1 MGGGQVVVRRRRL
14 TRAKPAALTTRL
26 LMAVAGSGTEAGGV
40 AARVATVAWRSSM
53 RQLAVLALAE
63 PEPPKPKRRNVTDWF
78 SGRVTGVPSV
88 ADWNVHVPLVVP
100 VKEAR
105 EEA

>member
-14 TRAKPAALTTRL
+14 TRAKPAAVTTRL
-26 LMAVAGSGTEAGGV
+26 LMAVAGSGTVAGGV
-40 AARVATVAWRSSM
+40 AAMVATVAWRSST
-53 RQLAVLALAE
+53 RQLAVLALAV
-63 PEPPKPKRRNVTDWF
+63 PAPPKPKSRNVTDWF
-78 SGRVTGVPSV
+78 SGRVTGVPRV

-105 EEA
+105 EEE